1 LGGYG
6 SGGWFSCSLLREDMD
21 MLDEKLLMELQ
32 EYVEKHL
39 ERLGYVLYEP
49 VRYDSIDTLD
59 TELDVRHDYIGLPDT
74 ELENFIKDNRK
85 PTFHQILFSF
95 IDKKG
100 ASDSDVYK
108 SAGVDRRHFS
118 KIRSNPDYRPGKNTV
133 IALALALELNKKETD
148 RLLSAAGYSLSESN
162 TFDLIIMFFLEKKI
176 YDLYSVNQA
185 LDYFSQKPL
194 AGVLE

>member
-1 LGGYG
+1 
-6 SGGWFSCSLLREDMD
+6 
-21 MLDEKLLMELQ
+21 MLDEKLLIELE
-32 EYVEKHL
+32 EYIEKHL
-39 ERLGYVLYEP
+39 ERLDYVLYEP

-59 TELDVRHDYIGLPDT
+59 TEL
-74 ELENFIKDNRK
+74 ENFIKDKRK

-100 ASDSDVYK
+100 ASDSDIHK
-108 SAGVDRRHFS
+108 RAGIDRRHFS

-133 IALALALELNKKETD
+133 IALALELNKKETD
-148 RLLSAAGYSLSESN
+148 KLLSAAGHSLSESN

-176 YDLYSVNQA
+176 YDIYSVNQA